1 MKKVKRTSSFDS
13 ADRDVI
19 IAVGESSQTDCA
31 AFIEEQTQILNE
43 FERLK
48 GSALTHEH
56 VTTKSNDERTHSAGL
71 RRALFFPF
79 KRGKSDQSTTILFIS
94 SIMTESKHLN
104 TQ

>member
-19 IAVGESSQTDCA
+19 MAAGGGSQTDCA
-31 AFIEEQTQILNE
+31 AFIEEQKQILNE

-48 GSALTHEH
+48 GSALTHGH
-56 VTTKSNDERTHSAGL
+56 VTRESNDKRTHSAGL

-79 KRGKSDQSTTILFIS
+79 KRGKLVND
-94 SIMTESKHLN
+94 HLVYFVDHDRI
-104 TQ
+104 